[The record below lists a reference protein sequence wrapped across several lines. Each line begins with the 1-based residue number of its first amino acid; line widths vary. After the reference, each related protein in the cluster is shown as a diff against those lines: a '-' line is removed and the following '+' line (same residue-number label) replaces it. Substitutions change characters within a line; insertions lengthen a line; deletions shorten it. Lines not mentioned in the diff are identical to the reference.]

1 MIPVNTNPVAYT
13 MALFIAALAV
23 AAWGFLAG
31 LVAGRGK

>member
-1 MIPVNTNPVAYT
+1 MIPTDPNPAAYT
-13 MALFIAALAV
+13 GALFIAALAV